1 MLVLALAGLLWSR
14 ALLSF
19 ASLLI
24 AVPFLVHA
32 RQIRIDAKQLLAVG
46 LILLPVILSESWS
59 DNKAYWWNSFSVKI
73 PLVTMLFGL
82 SSVSFTDKQRTALIW
97 ALVVLMVIG
106 CGQSIAYY
114 LQDTVSAEN
123 AYLKAKTLPVPA
135 DNDHV
140 RFSWLAA
147 IAILLGTH
155 ALLHEK
161 KKIWLPVQAS
171 LLLFLVIYLHILAAK
186 TGLLC
191 LYGGCFWYLVYCLV
205 TERKWK
211 TGIVLVSVAAF
222 SGWACYQTLPTLRN
236 RIQYMLYDY
245 QHYIKGD
252 IPPGFNDGSRVLSL
266 QAGYAITREHW
277 THGVGFGDMLAAVD
291 QWHTKNHATSLAYE
305 RFLPA
310 NEWLVY
316 GTGAGLPGILCF
328 TAGFCFL
335 LFRNTHRN
343 GFSWALS
350 FITLVPFLTDDTL
363 EGQYGAVILAFIVF
377 FGQTNF
383 RKSDT

>member
-19 ASLLI
+19 ASILI

-32 RQIRIDAKQLLAVG
+32 RQIRINTKQLFAVG
-46 LILLPVILSESWS
+46 LILLPVILSGSWS
-59 DNKAYWWNSFSVKI
+59 DNQAYWWNSFSVKI
-73 PLVTMLFGL
+73 PLVTMLLGL
-82 SSVSFTDKQRTALIW
+82 SSVSFTDKQRTGLIGI
-97 ALVVLMVIG
+97 LVILMVIG

-114 LQDTVSAEN
+114 LHHTVSAED

-147 IAILLGTH
+147 ITILLGTQ

-161 KKIWLPVQAS
+161 KKIRIPVQAS

-191 LYGGCFWYLVYCLV
+191 LYGGCCLYLIYCIV
-205 TERKWK
+205 IEKKWK
-211 TGIVLVSVAAF
+211 TGIVIFLVAVF
-222 SGWACYQTLPTLRN
+222 SGWACYQMLPTLRN
-236 RIQYMLYDY
+236 RIQYILYDY
-245 QHYIKGD
+245 KHYIKGD
-252 IPPGFNDGSRVLSL
+252 IPPGFNDGSRLLSI

-277 THGVGFGDMLAAVD
+277 THGVGFGDMLTFVD
-291 QWHTKNHATSLAYE
+291 QWHTKNHTASLAYE

-316 GTGAGLPGILCF
+316 GTGAGLPGVLCF

-335 LFRNTHRN
+335 LFRNTRRD

-350 FITLVPFLTDDTL
+350 FMTIVPFLTDDTL

-377 FGQTNF
+377 FGQTNLH
-383 RKSDT
+383 KSDT